1 MSEDQL
7 VGPNQANVDRMLER
21 MISTESSFQ
30 SNTFCSA
37 KWLTLH
43 LNLQNGWQNSCH
55 HPVQHKVRVEDIL
68 QNPRGLHNTPEK
80 KEYRRMMLNNERPKE
95 CEYCWNIEDLP
106 GSHIS
111 DRTYKS
117 TDIEWSIP
125 HLESIQK
132 AGADGDINPSY
143 LEVSFSNVCNFKCAY
158 CSPDIS
164 SQWVGEIEKHGPY
177 PTSWRTG
184 DLNYLK
190 KIGKYPIH
198 HTQHNPYVE
207 AFWKWWPELYPTL
220 NTFRITGGEPL
231 LAKETW
237 EVLKYIEKNPR
248 PDLNLAINTN
258 MGVPFKTIERLV
270 EYYNRLEGKLKSF
283 EIYTSCE
290 ADHKAAEY
298 IRYGMEYHR
307 FLDNVDYF
315 LTQTGPNSRVN
326 FMITFNILSI
336 PSFQQFLQKI
346 FVFRQLHNETDAM
359 NRIPMMI
366 AYLRWPPFLSMKIA
380 PKYIKEEFAK
390 GIKAYVTEHA
400 EPEPSKQLIRD
411 GGIVKPRTG
420 RFYIEEID
428 QVNRLCDFMMV
439 ESLDK
444 KSLQRDRRDFSL
456 FIQEYDK
463 RRGTDFYQ
471 TFPELFNFYKECLEL

>member
-1 MSEDQL
+1 
-7 VGPNQANVDRMLER
+7 
-21 MISTESSFQ
+21 
-30 SNTFCSA
+30 
-37 KWLTLH
+37 
-43 LNLQNGWQNSCH
+43 
-55 HPVQHKVRVEDIL
+55 
-68 QNPRGLHNTPEK
+68 
-80 KEYRRMMLNNERPKE
+80 MMLNNKRPKE

-111 DRTYKS
+111 DRTYKT
-117 TDIEWSIP
+117 TDVEWSIP
-125 HLESIQK
+125 HLAAIKE

-198 HTQHNPYVE
+198 HTEHNPYVE
-207 AFWKWWPELYPTL
+207 AFWKWWPDLYPTL

-231 LAKETW
+231 LSKETW
-237 EVLKYIEKNPR
+237 KVLEYIEENPR

-258 MGVPFKTIERLV
+258 MGIPPKTVDRLIDM
-270 EYYNRLEGKLKSF
+270 YKRLEGKVKSF

-290 ADHKAAEY
+290 ASYKAAEY
-298 IRYGMEYHR
+298 IRYGMEFVEFNNNIFR
-307 FLDNVDYF
+307 FLEA
-315 LTQTGPNSRVN
+315 TGPNSRVN

-336 PSFQQFLQKI
+336 PSFQEFLHHI
-346 FVFRQLHNETDAM
+346 FLLRQRFNDTDAM
-359 NRIPMMI
+359 NRIPIMI
-366 AYLRWPPFLSMKIA
+366 AYLRWPPFLSMKIT
-380 PKYIKEEFAK
+380 PKYIKEKFAK
-390 GIKAYVTEHA
+390 EIKTYVTEHA
-400 EPEPSKQLIRD
+400 EPEPSKQLIRE
-411 GGIVKPRTG
+411 GEIIKPSTG

-444 KSLQRDRRDFSL
+444 KSLQRDRRDFGL

-463 RRGTDFYQ
+463 RRGTNFYQ
-471 TFPELFNFYKECLEL
+471 TFPELSSFYKECLEL